1 MFSSRTTA
9 RIAGALYFVTHVTS
23 VGAVILYGASAYDSQ
38 SPLAGRSSVLI
49 GALLEIVLAVGVVGT
64 GIALLP
70 LLRRYSS
77 GVAAG
82 YLALRTLEASVI
94 LTGVVVLLPVV
105 AQPSLSTSP
114 GLGSDAILSLRLI
127 HDWTFLVGPGLIVPF
142 HTVLL
147 AWLLWRK
154 ALVPGFIPVLGF
166 IGGPIVGVMN
176 LALMFGVSRPIAIT
190 AVPAFAW
197 EVSLAAYLILRGI
210 RQPSDTSPSTP
221 SPSETATSVTVEV
234 ESATASQRG

>member
-154 ALVPGFIPVLGF
+154 GLVPRFIPVLGF
-166 IGGPIVGVMN
+166 IGGPLVGVPHVRRQPPDRGHCGAG
-176 LALMFGVSRPIAIT
+176 LRVGGEP
-190 AVPAFAW
+190 
-197 EVSLAAYLILRGI
+197 RGI
-210 RQPSDTSPSTP
+210 PHHPRDPPAVGHLPVDAVAFGDSDI
-221 SPSETATSVTVEV
+221 
-234 ESATASQRG
+234 GDG